1 MNNPINESFTTELS
15 ENIAKGLGQALAQ
28 LPGGKTAKIEKPK
41 AEGAFNH
48 ILLITT
54 AEERYV
60 FRARRESTL
69 EEIEAYMRYMY
80 EATSFLEAGGIFKL
94 RNIAEEIDFLESA
107 LAVGLPVPKL
117 IHADKDWMV
126 IEYIEG
132 RTFHEFVKAGE
143 VEILLKILRE
153 LNLAHTKGI
162 IYGDRWGDNE
172 IIDSQGNVRMIDF
185 DIQWSHEG
193 VSNGIVEALEMAV
206 PIFHSLRLTS
216 TRNNLLKTV
225 QNDAL
230 PLLKSWGYKIDL
242 IGKFIE
248 GFCNFYLDPNKPT
261 NIWSLPSDSYVS
273 MTEPVN
279 RLIAMFAE
287 AG

>member
-1 MNNPINESFTTELS
+1 MNESLITVLP
-15 ENIAKGLGQALAQ
+15 ENIAKKLGQALAHI
-28 LPGGKTAKIEKPK
+28 PGGETAKIEKPK
-41 AEGAFNH
+41 GEGAFNH

-54 AEERYV
+54 DEERYV
-60 FRARRESTL
+60 FRARRESSS

-94 RNIAEEIDFLESA
+94 RNIAEEIDFIKSA

-117 IHADKDWMV
+117 IHADTDWML

-143 VEILLKILRE
+143 VEILPKILRE

-185 DIQWSHEG
+185 DIEWSYEG
-193 VSNGIVEALEMAV
+193 VNDGIVEALEMAV

-216 TRNNLLKTV
+216 TRNDLLNIV

-230 PLLKSWGYKIDL
+230 PLLKSWGYKIDM
-242 IGKFIE
+242 IGKFIQ
-248 GFCNFYLDPNKPT
+248 GFCNFYLDPNKPS
-261 NIWSLPSDSYVS
+261 NIWSLPPELYVS
-273 MTEPVN
+273 MTEPAN
-279 RLIAMFAE
+279 RLIAIFSEAE
-287 AG
+287 